1 MKTRIAIDP
10 NIRVRG
16 NGTYAGLEDANGPL
30 AVGDAV
36 EVFEPE
42 SGLAGQGSVTGVD
55 NERELVYLSVEWASL
70 MLQLGRG

>member
-16 NGTYAGLEDANGPL
+16 NGTYAGFEDADGPL
-30 AVGDAV
+30 AVGDIV

-42 SGLAGQGSVTGVD
+42 SGLAGQGNVADVD
-55 NERELVYLSVEWASL
+55 NERGLAYLSVEWASL
-70 MLQLGRG
+70 RP

>member
-16 NGTYAGLEDANGPL
+16 NGTYAGFEDADGPL
-30 AVGDAV
+30 VVGDIV

-42 SGLAGQGSVTGVD
+42 SGLAGQGNVADVD

-70 MLQLGRG
+70 KPRPETR